1 MSTLPSGEIIVYR
14 HRATEFEKLGEFLDP
29 KSVRRVAIIAMA
41 FLGWGIL
48 VRRPGVL
55 FARARAFHSSR
66 PAALQSELR
75 VLAAESPDAK
85 PALILQCSTR
95 QYIFNCGEGTSRST
109 VGKTISLTTANNLF
123 FTHAGWDRVG
133 GLPGFLMTI
142 TEAGNKEITL
152 HGPKNL
158 THVLAATRG
167 FVFRTGSNVQVNEYN
182 DDQPEPFSDQFV
194 KITPV
199 VIHPENDGASTGSH
213 DCSAGTSR
221 RLRVNATEV
230 VRNMFPPSKIWV
242 EKGPDVDPT
251 YKGNTRNRDLEQ
263 TSKDHSRVAYVIE
276 HHDIPGKFDG
286 ELADSLGV
294 PGKIRRD
301 LLRGESITF
310 ISTVTNESV
319 TVHPHQVVGPPRKG
333 QIIVILDVPSIKYF
347 SSLMSSP
354 ELASLKEKKE
364 NVACVVHLLGSK
376 EVLTNPEYIAWVRN
390 TYGPETQHLVSCPDY
405 PTNCV
410 NFFAA
415 TAASVR
421 NSVIDQN
428 IFPVPWYDDT
438 PPKPISWEGCKTE
451 TLVSDQVYRIYPI
464 PEWDFNKYPYFRRIP
479 PRGRQGNLEKAR
491 RLYEDLVARE
501 QTRMQADH
509 DKEPGTDVEI
519 VTLGTGSQKPAL
531 TRNVSATL
539 ITSEQGNYL
548 LDCGEGTL
556 GQLTRLYGPEELR
569 KILRELRFIFI
580 SHEHGD
586 HQLGL
591 IGLLRA
597 VHAVKDRNDP
607 NRLLLIT
614 PPQHLRW
621 LREISQVSEF
631 GLSRFDL
638 ATCHEFLP
646 NETSKPK
653 SFSGT
658 KALALVE
665 TCYARHSYS
674 SFCIALTHPSGW
686 KIAYSGDTR
695 PSDNLVR
702 IGRNATVLLHEATFD
717 DSRKAEAAMKKHST
731 TSEAIMVGKDMN
743 ARFTI
748 LTHFSQ
754 RYPIFPQSTKLA
766 NVGIAHDLMKV
777 RLTELWKLPHVGRA
791 MMKLGFVS
799 PHEEGEEEEARK
811 AFAEEARD

>member
-1 MSTLPSGEIIVYR
+1 
-14 HRATEFEKLGEFLDP
+14 
-29 KSVRRVAIIAMA
+29 MA
-41 FLGWGIL
+41 VPVWGIL
-48 VRRPGVL
+48 VSRPGVF
-55 FARARAFHSSR
+55 FARSITRTFHSSR

-75 VLAAESPDAK
+75 VLAAESPDSK
-85 PALILQCSTR
+85 PALILQCNTQ

-109 VGKTISLTTANNLF
+109 VGKTISLTTANNFF

-142 TEAGNKEITL
+142 TEAGNKNVTL
-152 HGPKNL
+152 QGPKNL

-167 FVFRTGSNVQVNEYN
+167 FVYRPGTNVQVNEYI
-182 DDQPEPFSDQFV
+182 DDKPEPFSDKFV

-199 VIHPENDGASTGSH
+199 VIHPATTPSYDD
-213 DCSAGTSR
+213 DCSAGASLR
-221 RLRVNATEV
+221 RVKAAEV
-230 VRNMFPPSKIWV
+230 VPNMFPPTNVWV

-286 ELADSLGV
+286 VLADSLGV
-294 PGKIRRD
+294 PGKPRKN

-319 TVHPHQVVGPPRKG
+319 TVHPHQVVGPTRKG
-333 QIIVILDVPSIKYF
+333 QIVVILDIPSIEYF

-354 ELASLKEKKE
+354 ELAAIEEKKDYI
-364 NVACVVHLLGSK
+364 ACVVHLLGSK
-376 EVLTNPEYIAWVRN
+376 EVLTNPEYVAWVRN
-390 TYGPETQHLVSCPDY
+390 TYGPETQHLVSCPEL

-410 NFFAA
+410 NLFSA

-421 NSVIDQN
+421 NSIIDKE
-428 IFPVPWYDDT
+428 IFPVPWHDNT
-438 PPKPISWEGCKTE
+438 PPKLIAWEGCKTQ
-451 TLVSDQVYRIYPI
+451 TLVSNQVYRIYPT
-464 PEWDFNKYPYFRRIP
+464 PEWDFNTYPHFRSIP
-479 PRGRQGNLEKAR
+479 RRGRYGDLEKAR
-491 RLYEDLVARE
+491 RRYEDLVASE
-501 QTRMQADH
+501 KTRMMQAER

-539 ITSEQGNYL
+539 ITTEQGNYL

-556 GQLTRLYGPEELR
+556 GQLTRLYGPEELP
-569 KILRELRFIFI
+569 KLLRELRFVFI

-597 VHAVKDRNDP
+597 VHAVKDHDDP

-614 PPQHLRW
+614 PPQHHRW
-621 LREISQVSEF
+621 LREISQVEEF
-631 GLSRFDL
+631 GLSRLDL
-638 ATCHEFLP
+638 ATCHEFLS
-646 NETSKPK
+646 NVESKPK
-653 SFSGT
+653 PYSGT

-665 TCYARHSYS
+665 TCFARHSYA
-674 SFCIALTHPSGW
+674 SFCIAMTHPSGW

-695 PSDNLVR
+695 PSDNLVI
-702 IGRNATVLLHEATFD
+702 IGRDATVLLHEATFD
-717 DSRKAEAAMKKHST
+717 DSRKEEALKKKHST

-754 RYPIFPQSTKLA
+754 RYPIFSHSTRSA

-777 RLTELWKLPHVGRA
+777 KLTELWKLPLVGRA
-791 MMKLGFVS
+791 MKKVGFMP